1 MKTTADPS
9 HDLLSLDKLEVDWDY
24 EPENPLGKRL
34 RARFAPADF
43 KALFDTG
50 MILVKIAGRHLST
63 RGNLLDISHGGLAVL
78 LDMPVAAGQMIKA
91 NLLLGRRKI
100 VSTAVVRNCI
110 PFSGGHRVGMEFLDL
125 DEECSAYIA
134 GFSAAQT
141 YTI

>member
-1 MKTTADPS
+1 MKTTTVPS
-9 HDLLSLDKLEVDWDY
+9 HDLTSLNKLEVDWDY
-24 EPENPLGKRL
+24 EPVNPLGKRL
-34 RARFAPADF
+34 WARFATADL

-50 MILVKIAGRHLST
+50 MILVKVAGRHLST
-63 RGNLLDISHGGLAVL
+63 KGNLIDISRGGLAVL

-100 VSTAVVRNCI
+100 VSIAIVRNCI
-110 PFSGGHRVGMEFLDL
+110 PSAGGHRVGMEFLDL

-134 GFSAAQT
+134 GLSAAQI